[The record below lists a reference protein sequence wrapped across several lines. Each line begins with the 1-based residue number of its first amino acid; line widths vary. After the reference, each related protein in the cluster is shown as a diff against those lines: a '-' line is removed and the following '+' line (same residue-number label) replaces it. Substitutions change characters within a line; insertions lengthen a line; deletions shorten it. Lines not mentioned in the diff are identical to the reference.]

1 MDDYLIYNKPPAKPE
16 LHGDY
21 LFAYSQFDGFNAR
34 LLHAVFLVDWDFKY
48 TLKLEAF
55 RHKNLT
61 QNGSDSLVL
70 TEQLTGEKL
79 ERLERFLSLDL
90 SQLKTNYRVEHLAIT
105 DQGTERFLINLG
117 KNTQWVSFED
127 HLPLSEFNSGVEQE
141 AFLYKSFLM
150 DWVEDV
156 YLDWL
161 KEEERGQTF
170 RF

>member
-1 MDDYLIYNKPPAKPE
+1 MDDYLKYNKPPAKPE

-34 LLHAVFLVDWDFKY
+34 LLYAIFLVDWDFKY

-55 RHKNLT
+55 SHKNLT

-79 ERLERFLSLDL
+79 ERLESFLSLDL
-90 SQLKTNYRVEHLAIT
+90 SQLKSNYKEEYLAIT
-105 DQGTERFLINLG
+105 DQGTERFLINLD
-117 KNTQWVSFED
+117 KHTQWVSFENN
-127 HLPLSEFNSGVEQE
+127 LPLSCFNPGVEQE
-141 AFLYKSFLM
+141 AFLYKDYLM
-150 DWVEDV
+150 DWVENV

-161 KEEERGQTF
+161 KEEERGKTF
-170 RF
+170 GF